1 MASKSNK
8 RAMNSKIEME
18 FTPMID
24 VVFLLLIFFMC
35 TLKFKILESK
45 LATYLPTDKGLN
57 THFEELE
64 PVEKIRIK
72 LSLRQ
77 GRDCI
82 CYINGKPIGIL
93 PAAQKKVFERIR
105 QLKRASEESPAEID
119 PDPKVPHGF
128 VVNVVDEC
136 LRAKLKE
143 ITFTGALPDLKKKGS
158 KKK

>member
-1 MASKSNK
+1 MASSNQ
-8 RAMNSKIEME
+8 RAMKRDITME

-35 TLKFKILESK
+35 TLKFKILENK

-72 LSLRQ
+72 LSLR
-77 GRDCI
+77 GADCI
-82 CYINGKPIGIL
+82 CYINGKPLGIM
-93 PAAQKKVFERIR
+93 PTAATKAYKTIHR
-105 QLKRASEESPAEID
+105 LKTASENSPAEID
-119 PDPKVPHGF
+119 PDPKVPHKY
-128 VVNVVDEC
+128 VVSIVDEC
-136 LRAKLKE
+136 MRAKLAE
-143 ITFTGALPDLKKKGS
+143 ITFTGALPELKKKKA